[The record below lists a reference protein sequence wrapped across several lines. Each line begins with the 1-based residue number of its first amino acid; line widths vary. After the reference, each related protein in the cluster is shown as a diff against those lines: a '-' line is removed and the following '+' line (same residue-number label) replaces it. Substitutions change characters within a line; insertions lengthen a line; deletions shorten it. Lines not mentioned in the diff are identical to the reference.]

1 MSSVNIT
8 TQKNTVTV
16 NGETSVVTVVS
27 QEPQGATGTAG
38 SGFDLDSTNKV
49 DGSMIYYDSRSAK
62 FKADTTT
69 TKLTIVDGGSF

>member
-27 QEPQGATGTAG
+27 QGPQGPTGSAG

-49 DGSMIYYDSRSAK
+49 NGSIIYYDSSSAK
-62 FKADTTT
+62 FKADQTT
-69 TKLTIVDGGSF
+69 TKSTIVDGGSF